1 MDKYTDLLSKIT
13 ENSKVFSHYTP
24 LSEYKAY
31 YDDVPDFKHMNQC
44 AINLVDK
51 KKRKNLLKM
60 QLKLL
65 TYFETSSERPN
76 TGRERIMSDSLI
88 S

>member
-31 YDDVPDFKHMNQC
+31 YDDVPDFEHMNQC

-51 KKRKNLLKM
+51 KKRKKFVENAIK
-60 QLKLL
+60 
-65 TYFETSSERPN
+65 TFD
-76 TGRERIMSDSLI
+76 IF
-88 S
+88 